1 MNRNAIMRGGVW
13 LGILIVAGGVV
24 FGLVQAYRSI
34 PTQSFLLPDGS
45 RFTLLGVTMANEKFS
60 TDKPWHKPLRRWLP
74 ARWLNWLPAS
84 STSSSGISSTNAATI
99 WFTLTDSAGAD
110 VNVFPW
116 HWYGAVGDD
125 GFEHSLGG
133 GSGASSAGGRMIRH
147 LDLEAFPRRQKDFDF
162 RLLDQNR
169 RVIGSIRLHNPARGP
184 FPEWSPA
191 AMPVTQTNGP
201 VVVTLESIT
210 ERTNRYGVW
219 LAPKW
224 KLVATDSQWRQARP
238 VHQVF
243 EDATGNRGGRLS
255 FQETA
260 WKLTMPFR
268 RVGWTNYSEDER
280 IRLVGLSVPEPGTM
294 QLLQTNFTRLGVNI
308 SVQALVGAG
317 TLSITNG
324 TNYGMPPL
332 SPRTGVSSTHDGVTH
347 IQSYSSLKPF
357 FLIEASQP
365 AALDELQFRVIGA
378 DGNALP
384 LENSGWYGSPGG
396 GRRYMQKF
404 DVTNDVRQVNLEV
417 IVSRAKLFEFI
428 VNPAEVQRL
437 SNTNL

>member
-1 MNRNAIMRGGVW
+1 MNRGAIMRAAVW
-13 LGILIVAGGVV
+13 LAILIVVGGGV
-24 FGLVQAYRSI
+24 FGLVQIYRSI

-45 RFTLLGVTMANEKFS
+45 RFTLLGVKMANEKFS

-74 ARWLNWLPAS
+74 ARWLGWLPAS
-84 STSSSGISSTNAATI
+84 FTSTSGISRTNAATI
-99 WFTLTDSAGAD
+99 WFTLTDNTGAD

-125 GFEHSLGG
+125 GFEHALGG

-169 RVIGSIRLHNPARGP
+169 RVIGSIRLRNPSRGP
-184 FPEWSPA
+184 FPEWRPVP
-191 AMPVTQTNGP
+191 MPVTQTNGP
-201 VVVTLESIT
+201 VAVTLESIA
-210 ERTNRYGVW
+210 EQTNRYGVW

-224 KLVATDSQWRQARP
+224 KLITTDSQWVRAKPAYQD
-238 VHQVF
+238 F

-255 FQETA
+255 FQESA

-268 RVGWTNYSEDER
+268 RVGWTNYSDDER
-280 IRLVGLSVPEPGTM
+280 FRLAGLTVPEPGSM

-308 SVQALVGAG
+308 SVQALAGAG

-332 SPRTGVSSTHDGVTH
+332 SPRSSVSSTHDGVRH

-378 DGNALP
+378 DGKPLP

-404 DVTNDVRQVNLEV
+404 DLTSDVRQVDLEV
-417 IVSRAKLFEFI
+417 IVSRARLFEFM